1 MSDPNLRAPIVL
13 VHGILGFDEW
23 ELAGQ
28 DIVDYFRGVREFLSD
43 AGYTVPQPPKLNTAG
58 SVEERANDLQ
68 EYLTTSALA
77 NEAVHLI
84 AHSMGGLDA
93 RRMISRNRGG
103 IAERIRTLTTIGTPH
118 RGTPVA
124 NVGTAKFRVVLEA
137 MAVVHVDVKGFS
149 NLTTTWAEQFN
160 QDNGDAGNVG
170 YFSIAGEFQA
180 KGLFPPFGDLLKPS
194 YDLITDNGGGA
205 NDGLVPVES
214 AKHGNFLG
222 TWPADHFRLI
232 NWATN
237 IVTPIEELADPTIL
251 NSYLELVQSLPE

>member
-1 MSDPNLRAPIVL
+1 
-13 VHGILGFDEW
+13 
-23 ELAGQ
+23 
-28 DIVDYFRGVREFLSD
+28 
-43 AGYTVPQPPKLNTAG
+43 
-58 SVEERANDLQ
+58 VEERANDLQ
-68 EYLTTSALA
+68 EYLTTGALA

-93 RRMISRNRGG
+93 RGMISRNNGG

-124 NVGTAKFRVVLEA
+124 DAGTTDFQLLLDALVA
-137 MAVVHVDVKGFS
+137 VHVDVKGFS
-149 NLTTTWAEQFN
+149 NLTTDWAETFN
-160 QDNGDAGNVG
+160 QKNDDMHKVPC
-170 YFSIAGEFQA
+170 FSIAGEFQA
-180 KGLFPPFGDLLKPS
+180 KGWRFFPPRASDLLKLS
-194 YDLITDNGGGA
+194 YDIIWDHGGGA

-214 AKHGNFLG
+214 AKYGTFLG

-237 IVTPIEELADPTIL
+237 IVTPIEELEDPTIL